1 MKWRPA
7 DKYFLEL
14 PRLKEVRNVSWAA
27 ECMEC
32 WLIKNV
38 SDGDIK
44 RYSKTSYIISKP
56 DTCVI
61 KQYNVSD
68 FLVLLARHRFL
79 VRKCRSRWSCLNRK
93 EQNVTR
99 KDSCWDLKQR
109 LSWGQLVLG
118 IVAGC
123 LNSIVVVNILFSK
136 SLRKNVSLILV
147 SNLALGD
154 TLSCMYSIITASI
167 VVSNRYE
174 DLHHFYDRACSTIG
188 SLFVLGQV
196 TSAFTSLALTI
207 ERYLCIV
214 FSMKPDIRLTPRLA
228 SLTIAFNWCFAVC
241 TMSVAIYF
249 DLYFKTH
256 FCLPIGFSK
265 LYSPT
270 VLSYTLFFVISL
282 VTFYLLTIP
291 LYVHIYIVVKRSSQ
305 QMGVKRESALAK
317 RIGILVGNNLVLFFT
332 PVLTMSLWS
341 SVLNS
346 GVEVPIYSNSVIQQ
360 WVPIYCL
367 SINVCLNPF
376 LHAFR
381 NDKFKNA
388 LKNNLSSTG
397 NTNHVAPA
405 AR

>member
-1 MKWRPA
+1 MSGNNLHIWNAQGSSTYLRSLVTIDVHGNMGWRPA
-7 DKYFLEL
+7 DKYLLEL
-14 PRLKEVRNVSWAA
+14 PTLKEVRNVSWAA
-27 ECMEC
+27 GCIDC
-32 WLIKNV
+32 WLIKNA
-38 SDGDIK
+38 SDSDIT

-61 KQYNVSD
+61 KHYNVSD

-79 VRKCRSRWSCLNRK
+79 VRKCKWSRWSCLNRK
-93 EQNVTR
+93 EQNVTQ

-118 IVAGC
+118 IVSGC
-123 LNSIVVVNILFSK
+123 LNLIVVVNILFTK
-136 SLRKNVSLILV
+136 SLRHNVSLVLV

-154 TLSCMYSIITASI
+154 TLSCIYSVITASI
-167 VVSNRYE
+167 VVSNSYE
-174 DLHHFYDRACSTIG
+174 DLHYFYHRACSKVG
-188 SLFVLGQV
+188 PLFLLGQV

-249 DLYFKTH
+249 DLYFNNH

-305 QMGVKRESALAK
+305 QKGVKRESALAK
-317 RIGILVGNNLVLFFT
+317 RIGILVGSNLVFFFA
-332 PVLTMSLWS
+332 PVLTI
-341 SVLNS
+341 VC
-346 GVEVPIYSNSVIQQ
+346 GV
-360 WVPIYCL
+360 
-367 SINVCLNPF
+367 
-376 LHAFR
+376 
-381 NDKFKNA
+381 
-388 LKNNLSSTG
+388 
-397 NTNHVAPA
+397 
-405 AR
+405 